1 MKKGCFLKLIF
12 FTVIILAIGLYLFQ
26 QKFDDILSTNNSE
39 FNIPYINIDISDK
52 LKFIKETPEKLGFE
66 KFISEAKSNYNKIKD
81 IPVDQIENI
90 SEKIEEILRDSIIT
104 EKELNYIRNK
114 FNSLKK

>member
-39 FNIPYINIDISDK
+39 FNIPYINEFT
-52 LKFIKETPEKLGFE
+52 LKR
-66 KFISEAKSNYNKIKD
+66 S
-81 IPVDQIENI
+81 
-90 SEKIEEILRDSIIT
+90 
-104 EKELNYIRNK
+104 
-114 FNSLKK
+114 